1 MHSWAR
7 GTAGLACAGSLV
19 LAAAGCGSNSA
30 QDGSGRGG
38 AKAKD
43 AKGRPATGVVTRAQ
57 ADKLFDRYERINN
70 RANKHAD
77 AKEISQAEAGSV
89 YEESKATFRLQK
101 NWKKKRLA
109 EYKEPFNYVDREF
122 YIPRKGT
129 ADWFVMVAHSKS
141 PGQKKNTYP
150 GIFVMQKKSQG
161 WRLVAASYSD
171 TTKIPR
177 IAKDEDGFAQPV
189 TDPDKKRGAL
199 APSGLSDALLDLYT
213 EEGATKSTGFATS
226 KATRWIRKVPQTQN
240 KLLNPYAE
248 AVFSRGEPDE
258 EQLHALRTSDGGALA
273 LFSTQVREHD
283 RGTQVTATIH
293 PSDEMKVYVGETERP
308 SFFVDWLH
316 QSSAHLPPHGQARLL
331 SSEYIMTG
339 AAPGTDAEGRM
350 PGVTS

>member
-19 LAAAGCGSNSA
+19 LAAAGCGGSDSA
-30 QDGSGRGG
+30 RDAAGGG
-38 AKAKD
+38 AKAAD
-43 AKGRPATGVVTRAQ
+43 AEDRPARGVVTRAQ
-57 ADKLFDRYERINN
+57 AGKIFDRYERINN
-70 RANKHAD
+70 RANKHSD
-77 AKEISQAEAGSV
+77 AKVISQAEAGPL
-89 YEESKATFRLQK
+89 YQESKATFRLQK
-101 NWKKKRLA
+101 NWKKKRIE
-109 EYKEPFNYVDREF
+109 EYKEPFNYIDRKF

-177 IAKDEDGFAQPV
+177 IAQDKDGFAQPV

-199 APSGLSDALLDLYT
+199 APSGLSDALFDLYS
-213 EEGATKSTGFATS
+213 EEGATESTGFASS
-226 KATRWIRKVPQTQN
+226 KATRWIRKVPKTQN
-240 KLLNPYAE
+240 KLLSPYAE
-248 AVFSRGEPDE
+248 AVFSRGESGD

-283 RGTQVTATIH
+283 RGTQATATIH
-293 PSDEMKVYVGETERP
+293 PSGEMKVYVGETGRP

-316 QSSAHLPPHGQARLL
+316 QSSAHLPPHGKARLL

-339 AAPGTDAEGRM
+339 AAPGTDSEGRM